1 MVENGKS
8 GGAVAGVL
16 SQRIYRE
23 IFNMEAGLNTRI
35 TRLGSY
41 AGNFEAF
48 EKIETPEG
56 GLYTLNNNDEGE
68 TGNEVDDVHTP
79 KDHPVRATPDKT
91 LLPSIAP
98 TPDQP
103 KDEN

>member
-23 IFNMEAGLNTRI
+23 IFNMEAGLKTRI
-35 TRLGSY
+35 TRLGTY
-41 AGNFEAF
+41 AGNFDAF
-48 EKIETPEG
+48 EKIEIPEG
-56 GLYTLNNNDEGE
+56 EIYSLTNNDEGE
-68 TGNEVDDVHTP
+68 TGDEIDDVLLREEQPALGTP
-79 KDHPVRATPDKT
+79 NKP

-98 TPDQP
+98 TPDQEA
-103 KDEN
+103 DRY